1 MSTYQIYGSNTGSA
15 DGVASIDIQFDGHI
29 AAWNAWYDSTLT
41 TTADDFAGMEVSFL
55 SVNTATAND
64 ARGVIF
70 SLANRL
76 TLVTSGAT
84 LASGNGSLGG
94 LSIPVSRG
102 ERVYLHLFATA
113 GNVVQGMAQLYVED
127 QVSPSIRRRR

>member
-1 MSTYQIYGSNTGSA
+1 MSTYQLYGTNTGSA
-15 DGVASIDIQFDGHI
+15 DGVASIDVQFDGLI
-29 AAWNAWYDSTLT
+29 VAWNAWYDSTLT
-41 TTADDFAGMEVSFL
+41 VTADDFAGLEISFL

-84 LASGNGSLGG
+84 IAGGNGSLGG
-94 LSIPVSRG
+94 LSIPVSAG
-102 ERVYLHLFATA
+102 ERIYMHLFASA
-113 GNVVQGMAQLYVED
+113 GNVVQAIAQLYVED
-127 QVSPSIRRRR
+127 QSSPQLRRRR